1 MMAKVSEMGLNSLL
15 FSVSN
20 VCITILY
27 LLKLR
32 KSCDGG
38 SYTRCTFLKTPQD
51 VLGPKT
57 TFKVLPLS
65 SGNEVFSLQIRVLFF
80 VNVGFYCV
88 L

>member
-1 MMAKVSEMGLNSLL
+1 MAEVSEMGLNSLL
-15 FSVSN
+15 FSVSS

-51 VLGPKT
+51 VLKL
-57 TFKVLPLS
+57 FLKFCLFQVAMKFLACKSEYCFS
-65 SGNEVFSLQIRVLFF
+65 SM
-80 VNVGFYCV
+80 
-88 L
+88 